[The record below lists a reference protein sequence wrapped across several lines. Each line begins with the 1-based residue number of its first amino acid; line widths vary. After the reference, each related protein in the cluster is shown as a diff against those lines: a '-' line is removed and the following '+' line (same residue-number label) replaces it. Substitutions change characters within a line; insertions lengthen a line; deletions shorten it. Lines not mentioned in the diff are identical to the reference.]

1 MIENPPLIQIKKIKP
16 EIFFTS
22 LPKPS
27 LQLPSRHPV
36 TGTFSSAVKT
46 QPKRKKNN
54 EMQRQCWKFL

>member
-1 MIENPPLIQIKKIKP
+1 MRKNFINETLEFFKKINP

-27 LQLPSRHPV
+27 LQFPSKHPV

-54 EMQRQCWKFL
+54 EIKR